1 MDFCRNFPFI
11 SIILS
16 LICAVI
22 TFLLKGS
29 AAKRLTVCLNLSCI
43 ILSLGTLARNLMLG
57 EFTFMMGHY
66 PAPWGNEI
74 RAGIIEPLYA
84 AIFTTVL
91 LLSVLAIREKRYIE
105 GSKLN
110 LFFVMTDLIQ
120 VSILALAYTND
131 VFTAY
136 VFIEICTIAS
146 CSILM
151 IRGWGRTT
159 VAATR
164 YMIFSLMGSAFFLIG
179 VILLYDITGHLLMP
193 NVDAAVDKLW
203 IEGTY
208 RLPLL
213 ITIGLIVTGLGIKSG
228 MFPFFFWMPDTYGYA
243 SPDAASI
250 LSGVVSKVYIL
261 LLVKVIYSVI
271 GANIFFATGIQYL
284 LLVFGIC
291 GMMVGSILAM
301 REKQLDRM
309 IAYSS
314 AAQIGYI
321 YMGIGMGEIGMPAA
335 MLHIIAHAVTKPL
348 LFLTMAKLSNM
359 SNGSRKFTDLAG
371 AGYRAPISGVYFTI
385 GALSMVG
392 VPGLIGFSSKLYF
405 ASAALSSD
413 MNVMIPVLLALAI
426 STLLNAAY
434 YLRAVITLYSKGGDP
449 RPLSD
454 TAPKERPVF
463 LTSIIAFAAIIF
475 TLGIFPGV
483 IADLIRQGLAIL

>member
-16 LICAVI
+16 LLCVII
-22 TFLLKGS
+22 TFLLKGG
-29 AAKRLTVCLNLSCI
+29 AAKRLTVCLNISCI
-43 ILSLGTLARNLMLG
+43 ILSLGTLARNMMLG

-84 AIFTTVL
+84 AIFTAVL

-131 VFTAY
+131 IFTAY

-146 CSILM
+146 CSLLM

-179 VILLYDITGHLLMP
+179 VILLYDVTGHLLIP
-193 NVDAAVDKLW
+193 NVSDAVAKLW
-203 IEGTY
+203 LEGTY

-243 SPDAASI
+243 SPDAAAI

-271 GANIFFATGIQYL
+271 GREIFFATGIQYL

-291 GMMVGSILAM
+291 GMMIGSVLAM

-314 AAQIGYI
+314 AAQIGYV
-321 YMGIGMGEIGMPAA
+321 YMGIGMGEIGMTAA
-335 MLHIIAHAVTKPL
+335 MLHIIAHTVTKPL

-371 AGYRAPISGVYFTI
+371 AGYRAPVSGVCFTV

-405 ASAALSSD
+405 ASAALSTD
-413 MNVMIPVLLALAI
+413 MRVMIPVLLALAV

-449 RPLSD
+449 RPLPD

-463 LTSIIAFAAIIF
+463 LLSIICLAVMIIV
-475 TLGIFPGV
+475 LGIFPGW
-483 IADLIRQGLAIL
+483 IAELIRQGLSVL